1 MPLIAFSALPEIA
14 KYNINLTDHAFWLGS
29 GIFDRNI
36 EFRDFGWTISLEKR
50 RFAMS
55 QLFMLPYY
63 PILNE
68 TPFEGFPAEVPA
80 DSVKI
85 FSGGSYYKVYGG
97 KGLYFDLVKR
107 TLDENPD
114 AVLLYAGDGDARIFR
129 EFIRNN
135 GFQRRVF
142 LLGSRRDIHAVF
154 RACDIYMGTYP
165 IGGGLMSQYA
175 AVNGKPIL
183 AYASE
188 ECPSAFVETV
198 VCHKTRLKI
207 THTDVESFARHAR
220 ALCSDPALR
229 TEEGNR
235 LKQCITSPDEFAEG
249 LRNLLAGYARPHS
262 GNRVGIDY
270 GKRLDF
276 YYETENSNRWSGF
289 AMLLLSQYGIW
300 AFRYF
305 PLAAL
310 KTVPG
315 TLYRYG
321 IERFKKYLKR

>member
-1 MPLIAFSALPEIA
+1 MSNLLP
-14 KYNINLTDHAFWLGS
+14 
-29 GIFDRNI
+29 
-36 EFRDFGWTISLEKR
+36 
-50 RFAMS
+50 
-55 QLFMLPYY
+55 
-63 PILNE
+63 
-68 TPFEGFPAEVPA
+68 V
-80 DSVKI
+80 
-85 FSGGSYYKVYGG
+85 
-97 KGLYFDLVKR
+97 
-107 TLDENPD
+107 
-114 AVLLYAGDGDARIFR
+114 
-129 EFIRNN
+129 
-135 GFQRRVF
+135 
-142 LLGSRRDIHAVF
+142 
-154 RACDIYMGTYP
+154 
-165 IGGGLMSQYA
+165 
-175 AVNGKPIL
+175 
-183 AYASE
+183 
-188 ECPSAFVETV
+188 
-198 VCHKTRLKI
+198 
-207 THTDVESFARHAR
+207 HAR

-276 YYETENSNRWSGF
+276 YYETENSNRWNGF